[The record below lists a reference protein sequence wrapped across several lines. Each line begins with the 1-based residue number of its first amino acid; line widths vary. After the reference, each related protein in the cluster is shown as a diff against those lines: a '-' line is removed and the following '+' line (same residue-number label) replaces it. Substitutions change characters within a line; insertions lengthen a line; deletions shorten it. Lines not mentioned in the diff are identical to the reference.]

1 MPFENLIGLWA
12 LSAVVIFIILYLR
25 QPKPQDRVIP
35 SLMFLMSERKELKQY
50 SFLRKLLQNLLFFL
64 QLAALLGLALA
75 IAAPYIRTTYSVTSD
90 NTIIILDSS
99 ASMQTKDGITTRFDK
114 AIDEAKKQLSGRV
127 TLILAENNPLIL
139 LEDGKKDEAL
149 DLLTKIK
156 PKATTT
162 NLGDAL
168 LLANDILGNR
178 KGKVIVIS
186 DFIATEGADPLVAKR
201 TLTSG
206 GSLVDF
212 IPIGNKARNI
222 GIIELKAE
230 KYQSKVYVKNFND
243 KEETITIK
251 LTKNGEVKG
260 QSKPIK
266 LLPDSVESFV
276 FDNTP
281 TEVSRIEIDAKDDL
295 DVDNYAYISAPSK
308 RTVSVLLITNAKSS
322 PIIAALKASKDIT
335 LTIAEPPVV
344 PEFTHDIIIVNQFSD
359 KLLLPGT
366 FKDIKSYVQK
376 GGNFIITPQEDLST
390 IGRAD
395 LIDILPVEIT
405 GSGERSRVCAK
416 IFNQFTK
423 QFEKEPC
430 FTRTSKYFKSK
441 AKDNSTLV
449 IAESD
454 DNSPLIAYKD
464 NIIYYGIFDDDSDFK
479 TLPSYPI
486 FWNEIVNFLV
496 KTEDI
501 RDFNFRSGDAVVIE
515 EQKVKTPSGYLTTSK
530 LILDEA
536 GVYELKDKKIAVNLL
551 NEKESDIAVEP
562 TVLKQDKEEFS
573 SEKIKE
579 LKNLYFEMP
588 LAIIV
593 FLVLCFELLYIK
605 IRGDL

>member
-99 ASMQTKDGITTRFDK
+99 ASMQAKDGITTRFDK

-127 TLILAENNPLIL
+127 TLILAENSPLIL

-201 TLTSG
+201 TLTSR

-212 IPIGNKARNI
+212 IPVGNKARNV
-222 GIIELKAE
+222 GIIDLKAE
-230 KYQSKVYVKNFND
+230 KHQSKVYVKNFND

-266 LLPDSVESFV
+266 LLPNSVESFV

-295 DVDNYAYISAPSK
+295 GVDDYAYISAPSK

-344 PEFTHDIIIVNQFSD
+344 PEFNHDIIIVNQFSNE
-359 KLLLPGT
+359 LLLPGT
-366 FKDIKSYVQK
+366 FKDINSYVQK
-376 GGNFIITPQEDLST
+376 GGNFIITPQEDLFT
-390 IGRAD
+390 IGRAE
-395 LIDILPVEIT
+395 LMDILPVEIT
-405 GSGERSRVCAK
+405 GSGERSRVCAR

-430 FTRTSKYFKSK
+430 FTITSKYFKSK

-449 IAESD
+449 IAEAD

-501 RDFNFRSGDAVVIE
+501 RDFNFRSGDAIVIE

-536 GVYELKDKKIAVNLL
+536 GIYEMKDRKIAVNLL

-562 TVLKQDKEEFS
+562 VVLKQDKEEFS
-573 SEKIKE
+573 SGKIKE
-579 LKNLYFEMP
+579 LKNFYFELP

-593 FLVLCFELLYIK
+593 FFVLCFELLYIK